1 VIKIFSPPKHEGI
14 LELIKADSA
23 EESAAIL
30 ADKIIAEK
38 VL

>member
-1 VIKIFSPPKHEGI
+1 
-14 LELIKADSA
+14 LDLNKADGVDK
-23 EESAAIL
+23 SAAIL

>member
-1 VIKIFSPPKHEGI
+1 
-14 LELIKADSA
+14 LIKADSVDK
-23 EESAAIL
+23 SAAIL